1 MVWLM
6 RDMLKLIWWVV
17 IGLFRSRASLEAEIV
32 ALRHQL
38 NVLRRKSTKRLAFSN
53 FDRLIF
59 AGLYR
64 IAPNVLN
71 ALVIVKPE
79 TVIGWHR
86 AGFRLFWKW
95 KSRSRSGRP
104 KVPLEIRQLIRD
116 MSLAN
121 PLWGAPRI
129 HGELL
134 KLGIEIGQTSVA
146 KYMARHRR
154 SPSQGWKTFHRNHAD
169 GIASMDL
176 FVVPTLS
183 FRLLYGL
190 LILKHGRRHMLWLG
204 VTAHPTAEWIAR
216 QLTEACGWEPVP
228 RYILRDRD
236 NVYGEIFKR
245 RLRAMGIRDR
255 PTAPRSPWQNG
266 HTERLIGSIRRE
278 CLDHVVVFGE
288 RHLRHLLLSYMA
300 YYNSARTHLS
310 LNKDAPL
317 PRAVQAIGRIL
328 PTPILGGLH
337 HHYVRI

>member
-1 MVWLM
+1 MLRLM
-6 RDMLKLIWWVV
+6 GDMLKLIWWVV

-38 NVLRRKSTKRLAFSN
+38 NVLRRKSRKRLAFSN

-64 IAPNVLN
+64 IAIAPVLN

-79 TVIGWHR
+79 TVIRWHR
-86 AGFRLFWKW
+86 ARLFWRW
-95 KSRSRSGRP
+95 KSRCRGRP
-104 KVPLEIRQLIRD
+104 KVPLDIRQLIRD

-146 KYMARHRR
+146 KYMARHRKP
-154 SPSQGWKTFHRNHAD
+154 PSQGWKTFLRNHAD

-190 LILKHGRRHMLWLG
+190 LILKHGRRHMIWLG

-228 RYILRDRD
+228 RYILRDHD
-236 NVYGEIFKR
+236 SVYGEILKR

-255 PTAPRSPWQNG
+255 ATAPRSPWQNG

-278 CLDHVVVFGE
+278 CHW
-288 RHLRHLLLSYMA
+288 
-300 YYNSARTHLS
+300 
-310 LNKDAPL
+310 
-317 PRAVQAIGRIL
+317 
-328 PTPILGGLH
+328 
-337 HHYVRI
+337 

>member
-1 MVWLM
+1 MLRLM
-6 RDMLKLIWWVV
+6 GDILKLTWRVV
-17 IGLFRSRASLEAEIV
+17 IGLFRSRASLEAEIA

-38 NVLRRKSTKRLAFSN
+38 NVLRRKSPKRLAFSK
-53 FDRLIF
+53 FDHLIF

-64 IAPNVLN
+64 ISPRIVN

-79 TVIGWHR
+79 TVIRWHR
-86 AGFRLFWKW
+86 AGFRLFWRW
-95 KSRSRSGRP
+95 KSRSYGSRP
-104 KVPLEIRQLIRD
+104 KVPLEIRRLIRD

-134 KLGIEIGQTSVA
+134 KLGVAVGQTSVA
-146 KYMARHRR
+146 KYMERR
-154 SPSQGWKTFHRNHAD
+154 RRPPSQGWKTFLRNHAD
-169 GIASMDL
+169 GIASIDL

-190 LILKHGRRHMLWLG
+190 LILNHGRRQILWLG
-204 VTAHPTAEWIAR
+204 VTAHPAAEWIAR
-216 QLTEACGWEPVP
+216 QLTEAFGLEPVP
-228 RYILRDRD
+228 RYIIRDRD
-236 NVYGEIFKR
+236 GVHGEVFKR
-245 RLRAMGIRDR
+245 RLRTMGIRDR

-266 HTERLIGSIRRE
+266 NTERLIGSIRRE

-288 RHLRHLLLSYMA
+288 QHLRHLLLSYMA
-300 YYNSARTHLS
+300 YYNGARTHLS
-310 LNKDAPL
+310 LSKDAPV